1 MTLVWIGVGII
12 GLFAG
17 VIIVIA
23 LLVGFR
29 DYDERECED
38 YLKARDDG

>member
-1 MTLVWIGVGII
+1 MTPVWIGVGII

-23 LLVGFR
+23 LLVGFN
-29 DYDERECED
+29 DYDPQECED
-38 YLKARDDG
+38 YLRAREE